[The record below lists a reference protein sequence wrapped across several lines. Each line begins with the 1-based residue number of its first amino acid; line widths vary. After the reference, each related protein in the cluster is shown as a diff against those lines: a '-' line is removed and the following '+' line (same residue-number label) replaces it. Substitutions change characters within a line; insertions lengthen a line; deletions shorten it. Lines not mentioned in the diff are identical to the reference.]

1 MKTKKEFQGNKSI
14 KILQGE
20 NLKNVIG
27 FNILLNEE
35 LMQIK
40 GGDEVRGELIP
51 QDLD

>member
-1 MKTKKEFQGNKSI
+1 MKTKKEFQANTSI
-14 KILQGE
+14 KNLQSK
-20 NLKNVIG
+20 NFKNVIG
-27 FNILLNEE
+27 FKILLNEE